1 MIGLPPSEEG
11 TVQLTVALAFPAVAE
26 GVSGAVGTVDGV
38 TWFEVP
44 AGPSPAPLV
53 ATTVKE
59 YFVPL
64 VKPVTVQERSPLV
77 VQVKPPGDEVTV

>member
-1 MIGLPPSEEG
+1 MEDGV
-11 TVQLTVALAFPAVAE
+11 VQLIVAWEFPDVAE
-26 GVSGAVGTVDGV
+26 GVSGAVGTVAGV

-44 AGPSPAPLV
+44 EGPSPAPLV